1 MSKYNPGNTTL
12 EIQDEKKKS
21 ADLQKP
27 FPRPRPSPLSLGV
40 SESCFP
46 IIIIIIIITSHSL
59 VYVCAPMISRERGKE
74 KKMDNTP
81 TDLEI
86 YGRIFFP
93 SPSSSSSS
101 LLGWASGR
109 GREGGF
115 QKNLKAKKARDPRG
129 GDACIVFSV

>member
-1 MSKYNPGNTTL
+1 
-12 EIQDEKKKS
+12 
-21 ADLQKP
+21 
-27 FPRPRPSPLSLGV
+27 
-40 SESCFP
+40 
-46 IIIIIIIITSHSL
+46 
-59 VYVCAPMISRERGKE
+59 MISRERGKE

-81 TDLEI
+81 NDLEI

-109 GREGGF
+109 GRERGGGRERGEREGGF

-129 GDACIVFSV
+129 GMHALCFLFDHHYCYHRYGFITHL

>member
-1 MSKYNPGNTTL
+1 L
-12 EIQDEKKKS
+12 EIQDEKKKKS

-81 TDLEI
+81 NDLDM
-86 YGRIFFP
+86 IFMGGFV
-93 SPSSSSSS
+93 S
-101 LLGWASGR
+101 LL
-109 GREGGF
+109 
-115 QKNLKAKKARDPRG
+115 LLHLHLL
-129 GDACIVFSV
+129 C